1 VLVRRV
7 SIRQVAESAGVSM
20 STVSNV
26 FNNPQLVSPETRQRV
41 EDAMVATG
49 YVRNGAA
56 RQLRGA
62 PSTMVGC
69 LLLDSANPFFA
80 EVSRGMEDRLAEA
93 GCMAVVCSTD
103 VRAERESRYL
113 QMLEEVGVRGVL
125 LFPVGSRLDAAVAL
139 DRRGTPVVLVDHS
152 RAGAQLCAVAVD
164 NAHGGDLVARHL
176 VGLSHRRIAVVR
188 AQSDVPSLV
197 SRLDGLRRGLAA
209 AGLEL
214 STALLDVPVSPQA
227 GVDEAEAAVPRVL
240 AAMPQPTAVV
250 GFNDIVAV
258 GVMRGLRTAGVDI
271 PGQMSVLGYDDLAFA
286 SQLSPALTTVRQPT
300 YQLGRAAAELLLAE
314 ELPGHRH
321 REVLFTPELVVRG
334 STAAPRG

>member
-1 VLVRRV
+1 
-7 SIRQVAESAGVSM
+7 
-20 STVSNV
+20 
-26 FNNPQLVSPETRQRV
+26 
-41 EDAMVATG
+41 
-49 YVRNGAA
+49 
-56 RQLRGA
+56 
-62 PSTMVGC
+62 
-69 LLLDSANPFFA
+69 
-80 EVSRGMEDRLAEA
+80 
-93 GCMAVVCSTD
+93 
-103 VRAERESRYL
+103 
-113 QMLEEVGVRGVL
+113 
-125 LFPVGSRLDAAVAL
+125 
-139 DRRGTPVVLVDHS
+139 
-152 RAGAQLCAVAVD
+152 LCVVAVD

-176 VGLSHRRIAVVR
+176 VDLGHRRIAVVR

-334 STAAPRG
+334 STAAPRR